1 MHKKTETIGY
11 YISCSTKAMLSS
23 PASGGKKNSHVSH
36 TCGHPGSRERREV
49 SMLIGVLRYLW
60 KIQFKGVLSS
70 KADSNNVPCRVE
82 CLGS

>member
-1 MHKKTETIGY
+1 MMHKKTETIDY
-11 YISCSTKAMLSS
+11 YISCSTRAMLSS
-23 PASGGKKNSHVSH
+23 PASEKNSNVAH

-70 KADSNNVPCRVE
+70 KADSNNDHVGFNV
-82 CLGS
+82 